1 MPDDKTKR
9 SPRDRAKI
17 NVQEQYE
24 MDYWSK
30 KFGVT
35 PDQLRNAV
43 EKGRRLGRSR

>member
-9 SPRDRAKI
+9 GPQDRAKT
-17 NVQEQYE
+17 NVQEKYE
-24 MDYWSK
+24 MDYWSR

-43 EKGRRLGRSR
+43 KKAGPC